1 MPVNDNAPQGEDNTP
16 WYDKVSGFMGL
27 GDNKTVDPN
36 TGLTPQQQNLI
47 GYNQLGSLGALLL
60 AAGQKQMPSERA
72 RYLGQI
78 GNIPAQYAQQQ
89 QAAIQ
94 QNAMAEKLR
103 QQRNFREMIGKDTTL
118 SDTQKT
124 LLMNSPEAAAAYAK
138 NQFPQNPEG
147 TNDVKNYSYYVK
159 QEQAA
164 GKQPMNFLDWQS
176 AIKRAG
182 AASTEVK
189 VGETADVAI
198 AKDAAKNLSDKVEAA
213 NNILPAFERNNEVR
227 DLLDKGVITGFG
239 ANRLVQLG
247 SAAQKLGYTQ
257 NDDRIANSQVMIA
270 QLKGALLE
278 NARKF
283 PGSMS
288 DKDRES
294 LEAMSAN
301 PEMNEKAIRD
311 LLSISDRYNKKIYD
325 SGAKASVILKNR
337 KSIQD
342 AGLQGAYDLPEIPV
356 YKPQEASGGIS
367 NAAPTQQGKKNGP
380 IRIDL
385 EGKPF

>member
-1 MPVNDNAPQGEDNTP
+1 MAITDNAPQGEDNTP
-16 WYDKVSGFMGL
+16 WYDKVSSFMGL
-27 GDNKTVDPN
+27 GDNKTVDPA

-72 RYLGQI
+72 KYLAQI

-367 NAAPTQQGKKNGP
+367 NAASTQQGKKNNP

-385 EGKPF
+385 EGKPL